1 MEPILAIAME
11 LSFDDH
17 PSMSFCAE
25 LHQRFKSYYQ
35 LSLSALAAE
44 KMLDICQPGSGQ
56 RSS

>member
-1 MEPILAIAME
+1 MLAIAME

-25 LHQRFKSYYQ
+25 LHQHFKSYYQ

-56 RSS
+56 RS